1 MKIAL
6 CLHGLVGTNC
16 KYGHGQKDIHHEVG
30 YKHFKRHLIDIN
42 DQVDIFIHTWTST
55 DDDGDIEDELTETYS
70 PVAIKTDLQPQFKT
84 KEEAKEVIKAAMLG
98 PTLPRSQA
106 RSVPELQ
113 SRLDRKQAIHC
124 RWKSVQEVLNL
135 VKQSDEDY
143 DYILLTRFDIAF
155 LVDFTFEDCDPSKF
169 YAQGPP
175 GPPKNGI
182 SLINDLWFFAS
193 PENMFKF
200 ATLFDH
206 LGHDS
211 YKAHLDSNHELARK
225 HLIEEGIND
234 KVEYRFKREWNG
246 AIGKIMTDTPLVRWH
261 YFHLL
266 DESLKAGELMAIVK
280 DRQAEYNASHS
291 S

>member
-16 KYGHGQKDIHHEVG
+16 KYGHGTKDIHHEVG
-30 YKHFKRHLIDIN
+30 YKHFKRHLIDVN
-42 DQVDIFIHTWTST
+42 DQVDTFIHAWTST
-55 DDDGDIEDELTETYS
+55 DDDGDIEDELTETYN
-70 PVAIKTDLQPQFKT
+70 PVAIKTDLQPNFKT
-84 KEEAKEVIKAAMLG
+84 KDEIKEVVKASMRG
-98 PTLPRSQA
+98 DDRPNKVIQ
-106 RSVPELQ
+106 
-113 SRLDRKQAIHC
+113 RKQAIHC

-135 VKQSDEDY
+135 VKQSGKDY
-143 DYILLTRFDIAF
+143 DYVLLTRFDIAF

-182 SLINDLWFFAS
+182 NLINDLWFFAS

-206 LGHDS
+206 LGDDS
-211 YKAHLDSNHELARK
+211 YKGHLDSNHELARQ

-234 KVEYRFKREWNG
+234 KVEYRFRREWNG

-261 YFHLL
+261 YFDLL